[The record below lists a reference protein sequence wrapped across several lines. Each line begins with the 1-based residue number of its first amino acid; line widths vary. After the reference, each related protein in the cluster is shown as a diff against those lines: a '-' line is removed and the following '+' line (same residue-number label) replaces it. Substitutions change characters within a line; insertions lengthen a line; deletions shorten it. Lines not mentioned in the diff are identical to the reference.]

1 MVITDSL
8 SAEVLSRCCVL
19 GAVDSARPDESLS
32 VDELGSRIV
41 GLAGRLAAATCRWL
55 LLVAQF
61 DAREGCAVFGLAS
74 TARWL
79 GHYCGVAHRT
89 AVEHVR
95 VARALAGF
103 PELAAAMAAGRLSYS
118 QVRAIS
124 RLARDGGHRLVED
137 LIDAAG
143 HGTVGQLEVL
153 VRGLRTVEEVDSP
166 DGHPQEY
173 VSHSWSS
180 QGQWRMQARLD
191 PERGAIVQSAIET
204 IAGVDGIDQAAA
216 LVRMAEIALAA
227 VADTAQPVRGLRG
240 DERAAVII
248 HLSAADLAAADTGAD
263 GASRQASGEPRSAE
277 RAAVGRPGLYGRV
290 AGGPGLPDAVVQ
302 RLTCAG
308 RIRTAVH
315 DRDGTVLDLGRSH
328 RVVSDRLY
336 RALLLRDEGCCTY
349 PGCANTRD
357 LHAHHV
363 WHWLH
368 GGPTNLANLVLLCA
382 GHHRAQHDGEFRI
395 QRLGRGRFRFR
406 RADGRLLPDHVD
418 PAQFSDTPTPVEDDY
433 ADIPADA
440 ATTRW
445 IGDRLDRHYAISVLA
460 QHRKQPAHRAS

>member
-1 MVITDSL
+1 M
-8 SAEVLSRCCVL
+8 
-19 GAVDSARPDESLS
+19 
-32 VDELGSRIV
+32 
-41 GLAGRLAAATCRWL
+41 
-55 LLVAQF
+55 
-61 DAREGCAVFGLAS
+61 FGLAS

-248 HLSAADLAAADTGAD
+248 HLVPPTWPPPIPAPMGRR
-263 GASRQASGEPRSAE
+263 GRHPASRVPLNALPTPRPV
-277 RAAVGRPGLYGRV
+277 RTHTWPVGR
-290 AGGPGLPDAVVQ
+290 
-302 RLTCAG
+302 
-308 RIRTAVH
+308 
-315 DRDGTVLDLGRSH
+315 
-328 RVVSDRLY
+328 
-336 RALLLRDEGCCTY
+336 GC
-349 PGCANTRD
+349 RM
-357 LHAHHV
+357 
-363 WHWLH
+363 
-368 GGPTNLANLVLLCA
+368 
-382 GHHRAQHDGEFRI
+382 
-395 QRLGRGRFRFR
+395 
-406 RADGRLLPDHVD
+406 
-418 PAQFSDTPTPVEDDY
+418 
-433 ADIPADA
+433 
-440 ATTRW
+440 RW
-445 IGDRLDRHYAISVLA
+445 YSG
-460 QHRKQPAHRAS
+460 